1 MYIYLQYD
9 PRQQE
14 IVCNDDQSSNRIRI
28 DPNYFSKTTKGNAT
42 DVTKP
47 AKRNHLLAVK
57 MFLYAVKKWYAI
69 KNKSSKLQDLS
80 K

>member
-1 MYIYLQYD
+1 MTTNHKQ
-9 PRQQE
+9 
-14 IVCNDDQSSNRIRI
+14 RIRI
-28 DPNYFSKTTKGNAT
+28 DPNYFSKTTKGNTT

-57 MFLYAVKKWYAI
+57 MFLCAVKVVRNK
-69 KNKSSKLQDLS
+69 KNKLQDLS